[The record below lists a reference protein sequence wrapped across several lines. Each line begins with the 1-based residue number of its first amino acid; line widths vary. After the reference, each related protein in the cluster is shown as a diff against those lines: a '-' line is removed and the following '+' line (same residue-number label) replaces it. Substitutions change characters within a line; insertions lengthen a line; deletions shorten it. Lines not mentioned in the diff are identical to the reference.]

1 LRVNRTRTLIGVLA
15 LVLGLTG
22 KASSQFETPYD
33 PDFAAP
39 PQERSNTPS
48 PAPPPE
54 TSEPQAVP
62 TETVPSQPPA
72 GAPKASDFKLYE
84 RGAGGFFGGPPP
96 AVSTAPAKAPKD
108 PRQVREGMKPIQ
120 YDADRFRRVRDAV
133 DRGEEPGEE
142 RVAGPDGRV
151 VPISDLELS
160 TEAPKAPPPEV
171 ELPTYGT
178 SLSVTGRKVIGF
190 NFSEKRFLSA
200 QRTTGRPATTNLVE
214 IDQQLQLRMQ
224 GKVGPKITVN
234 VDYDDTKE
242 NQQDISVVY
251 QGDPNEVVQNVSFGD
266 IDLSLPA
273 TEFVSY
279 NKQLFGIRADIK
291 YKGFKAT
298 FIGSRTKG
306 TTKSRQFTGNTQFVA
321 TDILDTSYLRRQY
334 YDVAFGVANRL
345 PIRAGTERV
354 FLARQEP
361 GVPNVNEVTLTVDD
375 VSCQGVNCVDSSS
388 FTGRFL
394 PQIAGQDYTIDYA
407 RGIIQFRTQLLPQ
420 YVVAMDYEDANG
432 NRLAFATSTSAY
444 TYNPARPDRFK
455 IIKTASDLPVIS
467 SSTEVGWNRE
477 LKTYYSIG
485 QNQIVRDNGRGNF
498 ILRVLDQNREEVG
511 AGLNPVQ
518 KYPESI
524 EVDFENGVFRLLQ
537 PFSVSNSSPGTPDPD
552 LYAPT
557 PIHKRLIRVEY
568 SFRFKTFFLEP
579 NLVVQSEIVLLDN
592 VRLNRNV
599 DYFIDYEAGFITFFN
614 PDRISA
620 NSTIDM
626 TFEVAPFAGATG
638 NDSLL
643 GARVSHDFN
652 EHTSIGSTLLYQAGS
667 KSQTVPQITEL
678 ARSLVV
684 YEFDARVER
693 FKIGDRLVVSLAG
706 EFAQSRQNLN
716 LNPFALVDN
725 MEGLKQEDSA
735 SLILSQWQVASNPT
749 VGTMGGVPADPA
761 QFSLQNED
769 VEVLKINPNAQA
781 NTQESQKVLNLNY
794 DFSVANS
801 TDQVSIVY
809 PFGIAGVDLSQRT
822 ILEVVMLGDNSGNQI
837 NFHLGGIAEDADA
850 DGVLDTE
857 DTNLDNVLQPAEDIG
872 FLYNPAGKGNA
883 RYTSGN
889 GLLDAEDINRN
900 GLLDAADFSGGSFGY
915 ACANGGVQCTS
926 VNAHR
931 LFDATTSSTRT
942 AIDFGP
948 TGPNTGWHTFQIP
961 LNISTGNA
969 SAWTA
974 VKQLRISVRR
984 PAGGAAA
991 GQLKFARVA
1000 VVGNNWLRGA
1010 AGDPSTNAS
1019 PVGSEAL
1026 VVTPVNSVDNP
1037 TYTPIYNAGGDASAV
1052 FNDLYGSLSNLQRQ
1066 ANSKNLSEQAL
1077 QLRFDNMGNGST
1089 VYTKRV
1095 FSRAVDISQ
1104 HRYFNFLL
1112 NTNGGASTVIS
1123 TSAVFFF
1130 RAGSDRDF
1138 FEVQVPLGGSGWQ
1151 KIRLEQ
1157 ADINSD
1163 SVMDSWNTST
1173 PGAVVITSGA
1183 PTLQAIGA
1191 MYAGIKVVGAVTD
1204 NNCTPNNT
1212 ACGTVFLNEI
1222 HVAEPVTRVGNAQK
1236 LSADFEVPGWATF
1249 GGKHRFVDKNFQTPT
1264 SVVANQD
1271 RRDDSAYLN
1280 WSRLAW
1286 FPMSFNLQRTVTETP
1301 STVQTGQLSNLVN
1314 LLQQGKVTSWT
1325 GSAQGNIAYGAFPR
1339 VSMSHTRNRIE
1350 YDLLTRLD
1358 DRKTYNGTLQYGVP
1372 WDSRFLPKT
1381 IDATAGKIDYDV
1393 SFTRPDVLA
1402 LPGNFNTQERTNS
1415 YGMRLTFVPW
1425 TASSFNPSWSMTKV
1439 TEAREEFQTG
1449 RPIASRY
1456 PKAFNQ
1462 SAGFSSNFRLT
1473 SWLNP
1478 QVNYQ
1483 VDTIENNILNIST
1496 FVIQTSTYV
1505 FQVGDIKTVNRSANG
1520 SLSLPITVGEITQR
1534 VRLLR
1539 SMNIVSGY
1547 QLQDGD
1553 VWNQVEK
1560 GLDTKTALW
1569 VRSPLRPTNPAA
1581 QRANL
1586 TVRDTWSSTQ
1596 RWSPLDAY
1604 DIRGRLQAFKTLSLS
1619 NNYVLSVQK
1628 SEVTGTQSKTVSRTL
1643 PDAVVSLAQLEQLW
1657 WAERFLSNAQVN
1669 LKYARRTVENVG
1681 STFNRE
1687 DSWGTDLR
1695 TIAWKRFDTLV
1706 SYNRRVANN
1715 KDLRVDAN
1723 TQVTRH
1729 EDATVQVTFDVGK
1742 FRLTP
1747 KTDFTKDSNELGTGV
1762 KTQDVEV
1769 ITPSI
1774 LARAD
1779 LALPSGLRLPGSAK
1793 PLLFT
1798 NRIIWTSTLS
1808 MAMRRSPVTVADNS
1822 RLLSFNTSGD
1832 YEIAKNLR
1840 MTLNGNMQ
1848 RLWHKFLKEED
1859 FVSYQFGTTLT
1870 FQF

>member
-1 LRVNRTRTLIGVLA
+1 M
-15 LVLGLTG
+15 
-22 KASSQFETPYD
+22 TPV
-33 PDFAAP
+33 
-39 PQERSNTPS
+39 E
-48 PAPPPE
+48 
-54 TSEPQAVP
+54 
-62 TETVPSQPPA
+62 
-72 GAPKASDFKLYE
+72 
-84 RGAGGFFGGPPP
+84 
-96 AVSTAPAKAPKD
+96 
-108 PRQVREGMKPIQ
+108 

-142 RVAGPDGRV
+142 RVAGPDGR
-151 VPISDLELS
+151 PIDIADVELS
-160 TEAPKAPPPEV
+160 TAAAKLPPPEV

-190 NFSEKRFLSA
+190 NFSEKRFLA
-200 QRTTGRPATTNLVE
+200 PQKTTGRPATTNLVE

-306 TTKSRQFTGNTQFVA
+306 TTKSRQFSGNTQFVT
-321 TDILDTSYLRRQY
+321 TDILDTSYVRRQY
-334 YDVAFGVANRL
+334 YDVAFGVAARL
-345 PIRAGTERV
+345 PIRSGTERI
-354 FLARQEP
+354 FLARQDP
-361 GVPNVNEVTLTVDD
+361 GLPNVNEQTLTVDD
-375 VSCQGVNCVDSSS
+375 INCQGVNCVNSSS

-407 RGIIQFRTQLLPQ
+407 KGIVQFRTQLLPQ
-420 YVVAMDYEDANG
+420 YVVAIDYEDAGG
-432 NRLAFATSTSAY
+432 NRLAFQVSTFTNTS
-444 TYNPARPDRFK
+444 NPARPDRFK
-455 IIKTASDLPVIS
+455 LMKTASELPIIS
-467 SSTEVGWNRE
+467 TATEAGWDRE
-477 LKTYYSIG
+477 LKTFYSIG

-498 ILRVLDQNREEVG
+498 ILRVLDQNRDEVG
-511 AGLNPVQ
+511 PTLNPIQ
-518 KYPESI
+518 KYPDSI

-537 PFSVSNSSPGTPDPD
+537 PFAVSNTSPTTPDPD
-552 LYAPT
+552 VYAPT
-557 PIHKRLIRVEY
+557 PIHKRIIRVEY
-568 SFRFKTFFLEP
+568 NFRFKTFFLEP

-592 VRLNRNV
+592 QKLNRNV

-614 PDRISA
+614 PDRIGP
-620 NSTIDM
+620 NSVIDM
-626 TFEVAPFAGATG
+626 SFEVAPFAGATG

-652 EHTSIGSTLLYQAGS
+652 ENTSIGSTLLYQAGA
-667 KSQTVPQITEL
+667 KAQTVPQITEL

-684 YEFDARVER
+684 YEFDARVQR
-693 FKIGDRLVVSLAG
+693 LKLGDRLIISLAG

-716 LNPFALVDN
+716 LNPFALIDN
-725 MEGLKQEDSA
+725 MEGLKQEEST
-735 SLILSQWQVASNPT
+735 SLITSQWQVAANPS
-749 VGTMGGVPADPA
+749 VGTMGGVPADPN
-761 QFSLQNED
+761 QFSLVNED
-769 VEVLKINPNAQA
+769 VELLKINPNAQA
-781 NTQESQKVLNLNY
+781 NSQETQKVLNFNY

-809 PFGIAGVDLSQRT
+809 PFGVAGVDFSQRT
-822 ILEVVMLGDNSGNQI
+822 VLEVVMLGDASNNEI
-837 NFHLGGIAEDADA
+837 NFHLGGIAEDADG
-850 DGVLDTE
+850 DGALDTE
-857 DTNLDNVLQPAEDIG
+857 DVNNDNLLQPAEDIG
-872 FLYNPAGKGNA
+872 FLYNPVGKASKN
-883 RYTSGN
+883 YTAGN
-889 GLLDAEDINRN
+889 GLLDAEDLNRN
-900 GLLDAADFSGGSFGY
+900 GRLDPLDFTGGSFGF
-915 ACANGGVQCTS
+915 ACKTGGAACTS
-926 VNAHR
+926 ATSDK

-948 TGPNTGWHTFQIP
+948 TGANTGWHTFQIP
-961 LNISTGNA
+961 LNISSGTA
-969 SAWTA
+969 AAWTA
-974 VKQLRISVRR
+974 VKQLRVTIRR

-991 GQLKFARVA
+991 GGLKFARIA
-1000 VVGNNWLRGA
+1000 VVGNTWLRGA
-1010 AGDPSTNAS
+1010 AGDPSTNAL
-1019 PVGSEAL
+1019 PQAGETL

-1037 TYTPIYNAGGDASAV
+1037 TYTPIYNAAGDAAQV
-1052 FNDLYGSLSNLQRQ
+1052 FNDLYGSLANLQKQ
-1066 ANSKNLSEQAL
+1066 SNTKNLSEQAL
-1077 QLRFDNMGNGST
+1077 QLRFDGMTSSAT

-1095 FSRAVDISQ
+1095 FSRAIDVSQ
-1104 HRYFNFLL
+1104 HKFFNFLI
-1112 NTNGGASTVIS
+1112 NTSGGSGVAISST
-1123 TSAVFFF
+1123 AYFFL

-1138 FEVQVPLGGSGWQ
+1138 FEARVPLGGTGWQ
-1151 KIRLEQ
+1151 KVRIEQ
-1157 ADINSD
+1157 ADVNSD
-1163 SVMDSWNTST
+1163 SVADTWKSAT
-1173 PGAVVITSGA
+1173 PGIVVITSGA
-1183 PTLQAIGA
+1183 PTLQQVGA
-1191 MYAGIKVVGAVTD
+1191 LYAGVRVVAAPTD
-1204 NNCTPNNT
+1204 NNCSPNTT
-1212 ACGTVFLNEI
+1212 ACGTIFLNEI

-1249 GGKHRFVDKNFQTPT
+1249 GAKHRYVDKNFQTPT

-1280 WSRLAW
+1280 WSRLSW
-1286 FPMSFNLQRTVTETP
+1286 FPMSFTLQRSVTDTP

-1314 LLQQGKVTSWT
+1314 LLQQGKVTTWS
-1325 GSAQGNIAYGAFPR
+1325 GSAQGNVSYGAFPR
-1339 VSMSHTRNRIE
+1339 LSLSHSRNRIE

-1358 DRKTYNGTLQYGVP
+1358 DRKTFNGTLQYGVP
-1372 WDSRFLPKT
+1372 WDNRFLPKT
-1381 IDATAGKIDYDV
+1381 IDATAGHIRYDV
-1393 SFTRPDVLA
+1393 SFERPDVRA
-1402 LPGNFNTQERTNS
+1402 LPGNFNTEERTNS
-1415 YGMRLTFVPW
+1415 YGLRLTYIPW
-1425 TASSFNPSWSMTKV
+1425 TASSFNPTWSMTKV
-1439 TEAREEFQTG
+1439 TENRTEFQTG
-1449 RPIASRY
+1449 AAVSSRY

-1473 SWLNP
+1473 RWLNP

-1483 VDTIENNILNIST
+1483 VDTIENNILNVST
-1496 FVIQTSTYV
+1496 FVVRTSTYV

-1520 SLSLPITVGEITQR
+1520 SISLPLTIGDITQR
-1534 VRLLR
+1534 VKLLR
-1539 SMNIVSGY
+1539 SLNIVSGY

-1560 GLDTKTALW
+1560 GLDTKAALW
-1569 VRSPLRPTNPAA
+1569 VRSPLRPANPAA

-1604 DIRGRLQAFKTLSLS
+1604 DIRGRLAAFKTLSLS

-1643 PDAVVSLAQLEQLW
+1643 PDAVLSLAQLEQLW
-1657 WAERFLSNAQVN
+1657 FAERFLSNAQMN
-1669 LKYARRTVENVG
+1669 FKYARRTVENVG
-1681 STFNRE
+1681 STFNIE
-1687 DSWGTDLR
+1687 DSFGTDLR
-1695 TIAWKRFDTLV
+1695 TIAWKRFDTLL
-1706 SYNRRVANN
+1706 SYNRRNTNN
-1715 KDLRVDAN
+1715 RDLRVQAN
-1723 TQVTRH
+1723 TQLTKH

-1747 KTDFTKDSNELGTGV
+1747 KTDFTKDVNQLGTGV
-1762 KTQDVEV
+1762 KTQDVEI
-1769 ITPSI
+1769 ITPSL

-1779 LALPSGLRLPGSAK
+1779 LALPAGLRLPGSAK

-1822 RLLSFNTSGD
+1822 RLFSFNTSGD

-1840 MTLNGNMQ
+1840 MTLNGSMQ

>member
-1 LRVNRTRTLIGVLA
+1 MKRTRTLLGVLA
-15 LVLGLTG
+15 LLLGLTG
-22 KASSQFETPYD
+22 RAASQFETPYD
-33 PDFAAP
+33 PDFAP
-39 PQERSNTPS
+39 PPAQEQ
-48 PAPPPE
+48 PAPAPQPEPAPAPE
-54 TSEPQAVP
+54 TGEPAP
-62 TETVPSQPPA
+62 TQPPA

-84 RGAGGFFGGPPP
+84 RGPGGFFGGPPP
-96 AVSTAPAKAPKD
+96 ALSTAPARPARD
-108 PRQVREGMKPIQ
+108 PRQVREGMKPIT
-120 YDADRFRRVRDAV
+120 YDAERFRRVRDAV

-142 RVAGPDGRV
+142 RVTVDGRV
-151 VPISDLELS
+151 VPIADLELS
-160 TEAPKAPPPEV
+160 TDAPKPPPPEV

-200 QRTTGRPATTNLVE
+200 QKTTGRPATTNLVE

-279 NKQLFGIRADIK
+279 NKQLFGIRADVK

-334 YDVAFGVANRL
+334 YDIGFGVAGRL
-345 PIRAGTERV
+345 PIKSGTERV
-354 FLARQEP
+354 FLARQDP
-361 GVPNVNEVTLTVDD
+361 GLPNVNEVTLTVDD
-375 VSCQGVNCVDSSS
+375 VVCVGVNCVDSSS

-407 RGIIQFRTQLLPQ
+407 KGIIQFRTQLLPQ
-420 YVVAMDYEDANG
+420 YVVAIDYEDVNG
-432 NRLAFATSTSAY
+432 NRLAFAASTFSY

-455 IIKTASDLPVIS
+455 IIKTASELPIV
-467 SSTEVGWNRE
+467 SSTTEAGFNRE

-498 ILRVLDQNREEVG
+498 ILRVLDQNRAEVG
-511 AGLNPVQ
+511 SGLDPVQ
-518 KYPESI
+518 KYPDTI
-524 EVDFENGVFRLLQ
+524 EVDFENGIFRLLQ
-537 PFSVSNSSPGTPDPD
+537 PFSVSNSSPGTPDPE
-552 LYAPT
+552 LYPSGIGAN
-557 PIHKRLIRVEY
+557 PIHKRLFRVEY

-626 TFEVAPFAGATG
+626 SYEVAPFAGATG

-652 EHTSIGSTLLYQAGS
+652 EHASVGSTLLYQAGS

-716 LNPFALVDN
+716 LNPHALIDN

-735 SLILSQWQVASNPT
+735 SLIISQWQVASNPT
-749 VGTMGGVPADPA
+749 VGTMGGVPADPN
-761 QFSLQNED
+761 QFTLLNED
-769 VEVLKINPNAQA
+769 VPVLKINPNAQA
-781 NTQESQKVLNLNY
+781 NSQESQKVLNFNY
-794 DFSVANS
+794 DFSVSNS

-809 PFGIAGVDLSQRT
+809 PFGVAGVDLSQRT
-822 ILEVVMLGDNSGNQI
+822 ILEVVMLGDNSSNEI
-837 NFHLGGIAEDADA
+837 NFHLGGVAEDADGDNVLDTDDTNR
-850 DGVLDTE
+850 DGILQPPPAEDNGFLYDPAGKGSRNYGALNGLLDTE
-857 DTNLDNVLQPAEDIG
+857 DL
-872 FLYNPAGKGNA
+872 
-883 RYTSGN
+883 
-889 GLLDAEDINRN
+889 NRN
-900 GLLDAADFSGGSFGY
+900 GRLDPADFTGGDFGY
-915 ACANGGVQCTS
+915 ACLSGGVSCTS
-926 VNAHR
+926 ANAHR

-948 TGPNTGWHTFQIP
+948 SGPNTGWHTFQIP
-961 LNISTGNA
+961 LNISSGTA
-969 SAWTA
+969 SAWTS
-974 VKQLRISVRR
+974 VKQLRISIRR
-984 PAGGAAA
+984 PGGGAAT
-991 GQLKFARVA
+991 GTLKFARIA
-1000 VVGNNWLRGA
+1000 VVGNTWLRGA
-1010 AGDPSTNAS
+1010 AGDPATGAS
-1019 PVGSEAL
+1019 AVGSESL

-1037 TYTPIYNAGGDASAV
+1037 TYTPIYNAGGDASQV
-1052 FNDLYGSLSNLQRQ
+1052 FNDLYGSLSALQRQ
-1066 ANSKNLSEQAL
+1066 ANSQNLSEQAL
-1077 QLRFDNMGNGST
+1077 QMRFDQMGNGST

-1095 FSRAVDISQ
+1095 FSRAIDVSQ
-1104 HRYFNFLL
+1104 HKYLNFLL
-1112 NTNGGASTVIS
+1112 HTSGGSGVAIS
-1123 TSAVFFF
+1123 TSAFFF
-1130 RAGSDRDF
+1130 LRAGSDRDF
-1138 FEVQVPLGGSGWQ
+1138 FEVRVPLGGTGWQ
-1151 KIRLEQ
+1151 KVRLEQ
-1157 ADINSD
+1157 ADVNSD
-1163 SVMDSWNTST
+1163 SVMDSWKSAT
-1173 PGAVVITSGA
+1173 PGVVVVTSGA
-1183 PTLQAIGA
+1183 PTLQALGA
-1191 MYAGIKVVGAVTD
+1191 LFAGVKVAGDVTD
-1204 NNCTPNNT
+1204 NNCVPNNT

-1222 HVAEPVTRVGNAQK
+1222 HVSEPVTRVGNAQK

-1280 WSRLAW
+1280 WSHIAW
-1286 FPMSFNLQRTVTETP
+1286 FPMSFNLQRTVTDTP
-1301 STVQTGQLSNLVN
+1301 STVQTGSLSNLVN
-1314 LLQQGKVTSWT
+1314 LLQQGKVTTWT

-1339 VSMSHTRNRIE
+1339 LSMSHTRNRIE

-1372 WDSRFLPKT
+1372 LDYRFLPKT
-1381 IDATAGKIDYDV
+1381 VDATAGKTDYDV

-1402 LPGNFNTQERTNS
+1402 LPGNFNTEERTNS
-1415 YGMRLTFVPW
+1415 YGLRLTFVPW

-1439 TEAREEFQTG
+1439 TEARTEFQTG
-1449 RPIASRY
+1449 APVSSRY

-1473 SWLNP
+1473 RWLNP

-1483 VDTIENNILNIST
+1483 VDTIENNILNVST
-1496 FVIQTSTYV
+1496 FVVQATTHV

-1520 SLSLPITVGEITQR
+1520 SISLPITVGDITQR

-1539 SMNIVSGY
+1539 SLNVVSGY

-1560 GLDTKTALW
+1560 DLDTKTALW
-1569 VRSPLRPTNPAA
+1569 VRSPLRPTNAAA

-1604 DIRGRLQAFKTLSLS
+1604 DIRGRLSAFKTLSLS

-1643 PDAVVSLAQLEQLW
+1643 PDAVVSLANLEQLW
-1657 WAERFLSNAQVN
+1657 YAERFLSNAQMN
-1669 LKYARRTVENVG
+1669 FKFARRTVENVG
-1681 STFNRE
+1681 STFNKE
-1687 DSWGTDLR
+1687 DSFGSDLR

-1706 SYNRRVANN
+1706 SYNRRLANN
-1715 KDLRVDAN
+1715 KDLRVQAN
-1723 TQVTRH
+1723 TQSIKH

-1747 KTDFTKDSNELGTGV
+1747 KTDYTKDSTELGTGV

-1769 ITPSI
+1769 ITPSL

-1779 LALPSGLRLPGSAK
+1779 LALPAGLRLPGSAK

-1822 RLLSFNTSGD
+1822 RLFSFNTSGD

-1840 MTLNGNMQ
+1840 MTLNGSMQ